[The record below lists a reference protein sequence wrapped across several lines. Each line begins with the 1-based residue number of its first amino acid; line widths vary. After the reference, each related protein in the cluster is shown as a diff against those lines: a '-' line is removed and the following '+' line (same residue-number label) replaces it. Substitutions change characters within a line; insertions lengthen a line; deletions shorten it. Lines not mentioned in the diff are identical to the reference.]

1 MTTSLPCAY
10 LPVHLEFILAKG
22 VKVGRGGSTMEEH
35 FWLHKQEEIIEQKPD
50 QILTSTNL
58 HVGKRR
64 ASKMVCPTDMEFEL

>member
-1 MTTSLPCAY
+1 
-10 LPVHLEFILAKG
+10 
-22 VKVGRGGSTMEEH
+22 MEEH
-35 FWLHKQEEIIEQKPD
+35 FWPHEQEEIIEQKPD